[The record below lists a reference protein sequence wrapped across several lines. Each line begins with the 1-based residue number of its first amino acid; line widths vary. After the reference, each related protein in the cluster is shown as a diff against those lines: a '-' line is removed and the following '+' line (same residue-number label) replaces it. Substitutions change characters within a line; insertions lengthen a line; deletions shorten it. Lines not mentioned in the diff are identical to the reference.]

1 MLFCTHF
8 ITIGNSRRPRSTR
21 IPTLKFSRPPVL
33 LFAALLL
40 LATPAAQAQT
50 AALPPASAGTGGLPL
65 LEAVRMA
72 LTRDPNIS
80 IEQARLR
87 SSEGALLSA
96 SGRFDPELTT
106 RLTQT
111 AADDPLTELASRE
124 SRTLENVFGLTQ
136 EFRTG
141 FSIAPALT
149 LRRSDDVTAGT
160 GAVNLGTLAFN
171 LRQPLL
177 RGRGRAVVAAGERSA
192 ERGVAASR
200 LDLRHTTALR
210 VLDVVT
216 RYWTLAAAARNLA
229 ILRQSEASSRLL
241 LDNTRKLIAA
251 DVTPAAELVQVEANL
266 AAKQSAGEGG
276 ERALFQSRQDLG
288 REIGLTPAEIAAL
301 PLPSD
306 PLPRL
311 AAVAVPPPEAADRF
325 VQGALARRADL
336 AAARERLAGGEI
348 LATAAGDAVRPQLDL
363 VLAPSYTGFVAGDDA
378 GSFFSPLYS
387 NVPGASVAVG
397 FNLSWPTANRRARGD
412 LAQARALR
420 EEGELAVDLVA
431 KQIGADVP
439 AALEAVA
446 SSARQLAKAEEA
458 VGLFERAVDNEEKKL
473 AAGTSTLL
481 DVISQR
487 DRLTAA
493 QQGQVSA
500 HLALALALVRLR
512 FETGTLLAGESGE
525 VGGSG
530 SGGHGGHGG
539 HGGNIAAEAVGFA
552 ELTTVPFAGPAG
564 GGGAP

>member
-1 MLFCTHF
+1 
-8 ITIGNSRRPRSTR
+8 
-21 IPTLKFSRPPVL
+21 
-33 LFAALLL
+33 
-40 LATPAAQAQT
+40 
-50 AALPPASAGTGGLPL
+50 
-65 LEAVRMA
+65 MA
-72 LTRDPNIS
+72 LERDPNIS

-87 SSEGALLSA
+87 SSEGVLLSA

-106 RLTQT
+106 QLTRT

-124 SRTLENVFGLTQ
+124 SLTLENFVGLTQ

-149 LRRSDDVTAGT
+149 LRRSDDITAGT
-160 GAVNLGTLAFN
+160 GAVNVGTLAFN

-177 RGRGRAVVAAGERSA
+177 RGRGRAVVAAGELSA

-210 VLDVVT
+210 VLDVAS
-216 RYWTLAAAARNLA
+216 RYWTLAAAERNLE
-229 ILRQSEASSRLL
+229 ILHQSEASSRLL
-241 LDNTRKLIAA
+241 LDNTKKLIAA

-266 AAKQSAGEGG
+266 AAKESSVEGG
-276 ERALFQSRQDLG
+276 ERLLFQARQDLG
-288 REIGLTPAEIAAL
+288 REIGLTAAEIAAL

-306 PLPRL
+306 PLPRVG
-311 AAVAVPPPEAADRF
+311 AAEVPAAAAAERF
-325 VQGALARRADL
+325 IAGALARRADL

-348 LATAAGDAVRPQLDL
+348 LVTAAGDAVKPQLDL
-363 VLAPSYTGFVAGDDA
+363 VLAPSYTGLAAGGDA

-387 NVPGASVAVG
+387 NVPGASVALG
-397 FNLSWPTANRRARGD
+397 FNFSWPTTSRRARGD
-412 LAQARALR
+412 LAQARALQQ
-420 EEGELAVDLVA
+420 EGELAVDLVA

-446 SSARQLAKAEEA
+446 SSARQLAKAEQA
-458 VGLFERAVDNEEKKL
+458 VALFERAVDNEEKKL

-500 HLALALALVRLR
+500 HLALAVALARLR
-512 FETGTLLAGESGE
+512 FETGTLLAGEGT
-525 VGGSG
+525 GD
-530 SGGHGGHGG
+530 
-539 HGGNIAAEAVGFA
+539 AAAAVGWA
-552 ELTTVPFAGPAG
+552 ELTTVPFAEAVPEGAAPGKAVPEG
-564 GGGAP
+564 TAPGKTAPEGAAPGEAVPGGAAP